1 MRHSPAGLAISYPFV
16 MSQLLPLTR
25 DDIRPLVALSDGTGF
40 FKPLELEALDEVLTD
55 CLDSAD
61 DLAGQEAWVLWEEGR
76 RAGFVHYAP
85 APMTV
90 GTWHVYWLVV
100 DASLQGRGRG
110 RALMDW
116 AEQRVKGKAGRAMF
130 VETSGT
136 ERYLPT
142 RRFYEKI
149 GYEQQGVL
157 REFYAPG
164 DDMVVYRK
172 GL

>member
-1 MRHSPAGLAISYPFV
+1 MNNLIA
-16 MSQLLPLTR
+16 LTAS
-25 DDIRPLVALSDGTGF
+25 DIAPLVALSDATGM

-55 CLDSAD
+55 CLAGE
-61 DLAGQEAWVLWEEGR
+61 DLAGQEAWVLWEEGVR
-76 RAGFVHYAP
+76 TGFVHFAP

-90 GTWHVYWLVV
+90 GTWHVYWLVI
-100 DASLQGRGRG
+100 DATLQGQGRGAR
-110 RALMDW
+110 LMAW
-116 AEQRVKGKAGRAMF
+116 AEERVRAKGARAMF

-136 ERYLPT
+136 DKYALT
-142 RRFYEKI
+142 RRFYEKLT
-149 GYEQQGVL
+149 YEKQGVL